1 MKFPLAIGL
10 AWFIVAAP
18 AFCEPSQREFMDH
31 MNRIQIRINGGEID
45 SLKELTAYPGK
56 WATPAFLT
64 IFKQNYNVNGATPL
78 NKGIGLKCAQLLTTT
93 PGGEDYLVKLLQNT
107 NEDIPNDVYYQQVS
121 AIKCMLLVN
130 QKFAVRIL
138 CSGLVDNE
146 IGGRAASAL
155 ALMGLP
161 DAPYST
167 KKEIAPSKLD
177 GIAKWRV
184 WWEAHKDNY
193 IEK

>member
-1 MKFPLAIGL
+1 M
-10 AWFIVAAP
+10 
-18 AFCEPSQREFMDH
+18 
-31 MNRIQIRINGGEID
+31 
-45 SLKELTAYPGK
+45 
-56 WATPAFLT
+56 
-64 IFKQNYNVNGATPL
+64 
-78 NKGIGLKCAQLLTTT
+78 KCAQLLTTT

-107 NEDIPNDVYYQQVS
+107 REDIPNDVYYQQVS

-130 QKFAVRIL
+130 QKFAVRVL

-146 IGGRAASAL
+146 SGGRAASTL

-167 KKEIAPSKLD
+167 KEEMAPSKLD
-177 GIAKWRV
+177 GIAKWKL

-193 IEK
+193 AGK